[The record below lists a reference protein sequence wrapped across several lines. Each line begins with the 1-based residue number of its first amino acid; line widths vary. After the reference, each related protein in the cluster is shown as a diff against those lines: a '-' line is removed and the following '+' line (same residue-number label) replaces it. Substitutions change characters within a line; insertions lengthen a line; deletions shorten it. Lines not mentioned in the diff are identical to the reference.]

1 MNASACAEN
10 ARRMRAAGV
19 RWDQWHGRGGPD
31 TDMTCVVSNFRR
43 IALPGN
49 GPEDVVC
56 LPDGRLLCG
65 LDDGRLLAVNPETD
79 AVEVLADTAGHLLG
93 LEVLP
98 DGGILICDH
107 DRGVLRLDG
116 GRGRPTV
123 LVDTVD
129 GRPLH
134 FASNVVA
141 TADGTIYFTASSL
154 RFTIDHW
161 RSDLIEHSGSGR
173 LIRRTPDGKVQVLR
187 DDLQFANGLVLAPDE
202 SFVLVA
208 ETGASRITRYWL
220 SEDRAGEVEVVLDDL
235 PGYPDNLSVGSDG
248 LIWCALAAPRN
259 PLLEGI
265 FKLPARARKVLARV
279 PEGLGPEPADVVWV
293 IAFDFDG
300 TLRRDVRPE
309 GVDYT
314 FVTSVAERDGVL
326 YFGTIVDNALGVY
339 VPD

>member
-1 MNASACAEN
+1 MPQAQTAQYWYE
-10 ARRMRAAGV
+10 RGV
-19 RWDQWHGRGGPD
+19 
-31 TDMTCVVSNFRR
+31 TEFRR

-56 LPDGRLLCG
+56 LPDGRIIAG
-65 LDDGRLLAVNPETD
+65 LDDGRLVAVRPGGD
-79 AVEVLADTAGHLLG
+79 DVEVLADTAGHLLG
-93 LEVLP
+93 LEALP
-98 DGGILICDH
+98 DGSIVLCDH
-107 DRGVLRLDG
+107 DRGVLHLAG

-129 GRPLH
+129 DRPLR

-141 TADGTIYFTASSL
+141 AADGTLYITASSQ
-154 RFTIDHW
+154 RFTIDNW

-173 LIRRTPDGKVQVLR
+173 LIRRAPDGKVDVLL

-220 SEDRAGEVEVVLDDL
+220 AGERTGEVEVVLDDL
-235 PGYPDNLSVGSDG
+235 PGYPDNLSIGSDG
-248 LIWCALAAPRN
+248 LVWCALAAPRN

-265 FKLPARARKVLARV
+265 FKLPPRARKVLAKV
-279 PEGLGPEPADVVWV
+279 PERLGPSPEDVVWV

-300 TLRRDVRPE
+300 NLVHDIKPE

-339 VPD
+339 QFA

>member
-1 MNASACAEN
+1 MQQCDYGPGDLWH
-10 ARRMRAAGV
+10 RRHR
-19 RWDQWHGRGGPD
+19 PD
-31 TDMTCVVSNFRR
+31 ADRKCVVSNFRR

-56 LPDGRLLCG
+56 LPDGRVICG
-65 LDDGRLLAVNPETD
+65 LDDGRLLAVDPATD

-98 DGGILICDH
+98 DGAILICDH
-107 DRGVLRLDG
+107 DRGLLRLDG
-116 GRGRPTV
+116 GRGRPSV

-134 FASNVVA
+134 FASNVA
-141 TADGTIYFTASSL
+141 AAGDGTLYFTASSQ

-161 RSDLIEHSGSGR
+161 RSDIIEHSGSGR
-173 LIRRTPDGKVQVLR
+173 LIRRTPDGTADGTVDVLL
-187 DDLQFANGLVLAPDE
+187 DDLQFANGIVLAPDE

-220 SEDRAGEVEVVLDDL
+220 TGERTGEVEVVLDDL
-235 PGYPDNLSVGSDG
+235 PGYPDNMSVGSDG

-279 PEGLGPEPADVVWV
+279 PERLGPEPADVVWV

-300 TLRRDVRPE
+300 NLRRDVRPE
-309 GVDYT
+309 KVDYT
-314 FVTSVAERDGVL
+314 FVTGVAERDGVL

-339 VPD
+339 TLD

>member
-1 MNASACAEN
+1 MN
-10 ARRMRAAGV
+10 
-19 RWDQWHGRGGPD
+19 
-31 TDMTCVVSNFRR
+31 TFRR

-56 LPDGRLLCG
+56 LPDGRVLTG
-65 LDDGRLLAVNPETD
+65 LDDGRLVAVTPDTD

-98 DGGILICDH
+98 DGAILICDH
-107 DRGVLRLDG
+107 DRGVLRLDNG
-116 GRGRPTV
+116 SGRPEV

-129 GRPLH
+129 DRPLH
-134 FASNVVA
+134 FASNVVGA
-141 TADGTIYFTASSL
+141 ADGTVYFTASSQ

-161 RSDLIEHSGSGR
+161 RSDIIEHSGSGR
-173 LIRRTPDGKVQVLR
+173 LIRRSPDGAVDVLL

-220 SEDRAGEVEVVLDDL
+220 TGEDEGATEVVLDDL
-235 PGYPDNLSVGSDG
+235 PGYPDNMSIGSDG
-248 LIWCALAAPRN
+248 LVWCALASPRN

-265 FKLPARARKVLARV
+265 FKLPARARKVLAKV
-279 PEGLGPEPADVVWV
+279 PEGLGPAPEDVVWV

-300 TLRRDVRPE
+300 NRVHDIRPK

-339 VPD
+339 SLD